1 MLKSKIILYWKMNPM
16 LKYSEI
22 ADHFNTKI
30 EFVIDTIEEYKVEP
44 YIIRESIMNYDTETT
59 TKKH

>member
-1 MLKSKIILYWKMNPM
+1 MNPM